1 MTKSLNR
8 LAKYYGKSGS
18 YLKDHDAFLRSANIK
33 KDLYFL
39 IKSLGL
45 KKNDI
50 ILDIACGQGRHSNA
64 LAAMGYKV
72 DGIDFSRYLI
82 NKAEAGVKNN
92 FKYQPIYYVADVQKL
107 RLPEKY
113 TKAYWFFSDLGDIDI
128 PKTILRIAGNI
139 KLGGQALF
147 DTDNIFR
154 IIRRLQKLN
163 NSEYYF
169 DARNLELIDKKH
181 NLRVKYPVF
190 LMWNQWFKDA
200 GFSIERIM
208 GDYDFSEY
216 SIISSRLILVVKKTA
231 QI

>member
-50 ILDIACGQGRHSNA
+50 ILDIACGQGRHANA
-64 LAAMGYKV
+64 LAEKGYKV
-72 DGIDFSRYLI
+72 DGVDFSRHLI
-82 NKAEAGVKNN
+82 NKAKAGVKNN
-92 FKYQPIYYVADVQKL
+92 FKYQPVYFVADVQKMKL
-107 RLPEKY
+107 AKKY
-113 TKAYWFFSDLGDIDI
+113 DKAYWFFSDLGNINLL
-128 PKTILRIAGNI
+128 KTIQHLAHHIRS
-139 KLGGQALF
+139 GGKVLF
-147 DTDNIFR
+147 DTDSVFR
-154 IIRRLQKLN
+154 IIHYLQKSA
-163 NSEYYF
+163 NSRYHF
-169 DARNLELIDKKH
+169 DAKNLEIVDRKH
-181 NLRVKYPVF
+181 HLRVKYPVF
-190 LMWNQWFKDA
+190 SIWNQWFKDA

-216 SIISSRLILVVKKTA
+216 SIISPRLILVVKKTA